1 MSSSVKK
8 PWMTESLCPTCLQRV
23 HAERV
28 IEGDEVWLVKDCP
41 DHGPTRALLW
51 NGPPHLTDWQRP
63 KIPSRPPVCF
73 TEPVRGCPY
82 DCGLC
87 PNHGQHTCSALLEI
101 TGRCNLACPVCFAE
115 SGQHAAS
122 DPSLESIDRWLKA
135 VGHASGHQIVIQLS
149 GGEPTVREDLPEI
162 IRLVRHRGFGFVQIN
177 TNGLRLA
184 EDPAY
189 ARHLYA
195 AGLTSV
201 FLQFDGTRDD
211 IYRQL
216 RGRDLL
222 AEKVRA
228 IEHAIANKL
237 GVVLVPTLVPGVNDR
252 NIGDIL
258 RFGMQYAPGVR
269 GVHFQPIS
277 YFGRYPQAPDN
288 QRRLTLPDIIR
299 AIDRQTEGLMQVEH
313 FCPPGCEHSHCSFHG
328 NFVLLEDGK
337 VMALGN
343 KSSACCSKPAPAAE
357 GAEKS
362 KAFLIRQWAAPETG
376 SRSEAPARAEKC
388 GCDKTKAPSLD
399 EFLQRVK
406 THTFAVSAM
415 AFQDVW
421 NVDLERSRNCCIH
434 VVSPDGR
441 LVPFC
446 LYNLTS
452 ADGQPLHR
460 GKTHANHSA

>member
-1 MSSSVKK
+1 
-8 PWMTESLCPTCLQRV
+8 MTESLCPTCLQRV
-23 HAERV
+23 AAERV
-28 IEGDEVWLVKDCP
+28 VENDVVWLVKTCP
-41 DHGPTRALLW
+41 EHGTTRTVLWRGAPLLS
-51 NGPPHLTDWQRP
+51 DWQWP

-73 TEPVRGCPY
+73 TEPDRGCPY

-87 PNHGQHTCSALLEI
+87 SNHGQHTCSALLEI
-101 TGRCNLACPVCFAE
+101 TERCNMACPVCFAD
-115 SGQHAAS
+115 SGKNAAA
-122 DPSLESIDRWLKA
+122 DPTLETIDGWLQA
-135 VGHASGHQIVIQLS
+135 VGRASGFEIVIQLS

-162 IRLVRHRGFGFVQIN
+162 IRRVRQRGFGFVQIN

-189 ARHLYA
+189 ARQLYD

-201 FLQFDGTRDD
+201 FLQFDGTSDE

-216 RGRDLL
+216 RGRDLYSV
-222 AEKVRA
+222 KVRA
-228 IEHAIANKL
+228 IEHAVRSHL
-237 GVVLVPTLVPGVNDR
+237 GVVLVPTLVPGINQQDVGN
-252 NIGDIL
+252 IL

-269 GVHFQPIS
+269 GVHFQPVS
-277 YFGRYPQAPDN
+277 YFGRYPQPPEND
-288 QRRLTLPDIIR
+288 RRLTLPEIIR
-299 AIDRQTEGLMQVEH
+299 SIAEQTEGLFQVEN
-313 FCPPGCEHSHCSFHG
+313 FSPPGCEHSHCSFHG
-328 NFVLLEDGK
+328 NFVLLENGD
-337 VMALGN
+337 VCALGN
-343 KSSACCSKPAPAAE
+343 NGSACCSKPTPAAE

-362 KAFLIRQWAAPETG
+362 KAFLTRQWAAPEVETPAG
-376 SRSEAPARAEKC
+376 KSAGPQENCCRSPR
-388 GCDKTKAPSLD
+388 TPSLD

-421 NVDLERSRNCCIH
+421 NVDLERTRNCCIH

-452 ADGQPLHR
+452 ADGEALHR
-460 GKTHANHSA
+460 GKWHANNPA